1 MHDEI
6 YCPLRTPFYPSE
18 YSGSLISFLF
28 MSVMVKIVHEEGRKK
43 SYKDIN

>member
-6 YCPLRTPFYPSE
+6 YCALRTPFYPSE

-28 MSVMVKIVHEEGRKK
+28 VSVMVKIVREGGRKK
-43 SYKDIN
+43 SYLDIN